1 MQLAKFGADAFNK
14 APGPAGSPS
23 PNQRLLEKLLTRS
36 INWDPALR
44 NTNQVC
50 DRAVA
55 TMRKQDRAERS
66 AELKELDKEA
76 EKRASRV
83 NQMSGVQTLS
93 MGPKE
98 RGEVAGFFVFGLM
111 LPAFEKMTQ
120 AADRCQQYHTNSR
133 IAFALAAYHCD
144 HGRYPAKLD
153 ELSPKYLEQ
162 IPDDLF
168 SGNSLIYRLEGNG
181 YFLYSV
187 GQNGI
192 DDGGRS
198 FEDEPRG
205 DDIVIRMPVPEPKN
219 EK

>member
-1 MQLAKFGADAFNK
+1 
-14 APGPAGSPS
+14 
-23 PNQRLLEKLLTRS
+23 LLEKLLTRS
-36 INWDPALR
+36 IDWDPALR

-55 TMRKQDRAERS
+55 TMRKQDRAERN
-66 AELKELDKEA
+66 AELKVLDKED
-76 EKRASRV
+76 ENRASRV
-83 NQMSGVQTLS
+83 NQMTPVQTLS

-98 RGEVAGFFVFGLM
+98 RGEVAGLLVFGLT
-111 LPAFEKMTQ
+111 LPAFERMPQ
-120 AADRCQQYHTNSR
+120 VADRCEQCQNNTR

-153 ELSPKYLEQ
+153 ELSPKYIEQ

-168 SGNSLIYRLEGNG
+168 SGKPLNYRLDGNG
-181 YFLYSV
+181 YLLYSV

-192 DDGGRS
+192 DDGGRT

-205 DDIVIRMPVPEPKN
+205 DDIVIRIPVPEPKI
-219 EK
+219 KK